1 MINFEFCSPT
11 KFVFGRGAEAK
22 VGDLVKQFGGTKA
35 LVHFGGGSVKR
46 TGVYDKVVAALRE
59 AGVAFVELGGVQPNP
74 REALVREG
82 IALCRK
88 EQVDF
93 ILAVGGGSVIDSAK
107 AIAFGATYD
116 GDFTDHAFGKDTKVM
131 TPVPSALPIGTVLT
145 IAAAGSEGSCN
156 SVISLGEEKLKRTI
170 TGDRLRPRF
179 SVLNPE
185 FTFTLPP
192 YQTACGLADIFAH
205 VVERYFTPTGRVTV
219 TDEMCEA
226 VMRTV
231 VAEGAAVM
239 ANPEDYE
246 ARANIMWAG
255 TVAHN
260 NVCGVGRA
268 QDWSSHGIEHELSA
282 LYDCAHGAGLAV
294 VMPAWM
300 AYVKDADLRRFAR
313 FAERVWGVA
322 PSGDLAAMADA
333 GIARYR
339 AWLRSINLPTTF
351 AELGARV
358 EDIPRLAAN
367 LHLNGKTLGAFR
379 PLAEAD
385 VRAILKLAAGV
396 GVVERKEVLV

>member
-1 MINFEFCSPT
+1 M
-11 KFVFGRGAEAK
+11 
-22 VGDLVKQFGGTKA
+22 
-35 LVHFGGGSVKR
+35 
-46 TGVYDKVVAALRE
+46 
-59 AGVAFVELGGVQPNP
+59 
-74 REALVREG
+74 REG

-88 EQVDF
+88 EKVDF

-156 SVISLGEEKLKRTI
+156 SIISLGEKKLKRTI

-179 SVLNPE
+179 SILNPE

-205 VVERYFTPTGRVTV
+205 VVERYFTPTERVTV

-231 VAEGAAVM
+231 VAESAAVM

-246 ARANIMWAG
+246 ARANVMWAG
-255 TVAHN
+255 MVAHN
-260 NVCGVGRA
+260 NICGVGRA

-300 AYVKDADLRRFAR
+300 EYVKDADLRRFAR
-313 FAERVWGVA
+313 FAERVWGVEKCD
-322 PSGDLAAMADA
+322 DLAAMADE
-333 GIARYR
+333 GIARYT
-339 AWLRSINLPTTF
+339 AWLKSIKLPTTF
-351 AELGARV
+351 AELGAK
-358 EDIPRLAAN
+358 EADIPQLAAN

-379 PLAEAD
+379 PLTEAD
-385 VRAILKLAAGV
+385 VCEILKLAA
-396 GVVERKEVLV
+396 K